1 LAETAPPDVCKI
13 RSWYAPRP
21 RVSALQGVRSPFH
34 NREHLRSCRPSLRWI
49 SSWLLLVA
57 IQAAAQTPYRQV
69 VIQKG
74 AHPALRSAAGIIAR
88 ESGMSADAI
97 QTVAHPSLPHRGQ
110 IVLVTAPASRAELA
124 WLGSKAGQIR
134 HDGYMLVIRNGG
146 ALIYGARPRSLLYAA
161 GDWRLWK
168 DQSDGTLLQG
178 PDFAIRSGGYD
189 ASRSVAEYVAE
200 LGVNVLIAKPNDA
213 VVTLKDTLPEV
224 YGRLSAEEQTRLDR
238 ARAERVKRNQEL
250 ARECRDADVELYA
263 FLFGSDFE
271 GWSKSLY
278 EAVLKAYP
286 SAKGTPGPSSFEKAR
301 LCPSDP
307 MTWKVIRAYVQDFMD
322 QSFADGLYATFWDK
336 YGLDCQDD
344 RCSRSGLNKFA
355 NQVYETVHQYYEVL
369 RPMGKKLVVRT
380 WSSGVPHWLGSE
392 YVHAPGYDDFG
403 GSGVELWS
411 RVIKELPSDIALQT
425 KVYDSD
431 CQPDSRF
438 TPWLGQGAPHI
449 QIAEYQI
456 SGQTVGRFYF
466 PASSVEYNAATMRRA
481 HGLLGAEAGVS
492 VFPGGTMQSGY
503 SLFDDILN
511 SVNLY
516 AWRRLSWN
524 VNVDLARVWR
534 EWAMPIYGEQA
545 APHVIRALQLSEEAV
560 NRTFST
566 LAMGSSTNSDF
577 ARTIERRETLLKYT
591 NRYYL
596 PEYARS
602 LEPNKENI
610 QRVIEEKAECLRK
623 ITGMLSE
630 LEQARPF
637 LKKEQF
643 EELATRFD
651 WLKQFASAS
660 AHLDESLWRYR
671 YLRYL
676 ASMLTSDPEQLKLL
690 AQNYDAVKEDDKRL
704 FRFDPSQKFSCYQT
718 PLGQLRVTPSLGSPV
733 PLMKELYER
742 SRTLVESIVGPDY
755 LPAEARR

>member
-1 LAETAPPDVCKI
+1 M
-13 RSWYAPRP
+13 RP
-21 RVSALQGVRSPFH
+21 VFQ
-34 NREHLRSCRPSLRWI
+34 NREHRRRCCPFLSFG
-49 SSWLLLVA
+49 WLLLVA
-57 IQAAAQTPYRQV
+57 IQAGAQTPYRQV
-69 VIQKG
+69 VIQKA
-74 AHPALRSAAGIIAR
+74 AHPALRSAASIIAR
-88 ESGMSADAI
+88 ELGMSADSLQAME
-97 QTVAHPSLPHRGQ
+97 HPSLPRRGQ
-110 IVLVTAPASRAELA
+110 IILITAPASRAQLA

-134 HDGYMLVIRNGG
+134 HDGYMIVFRNGG

-168 DQSDGTLLQG
+168 DQSAGTLVQE

-189 ASRSVAEYVAE
+189 PSRSVAEYVAE

-224 YGRLSAEEQTRLDR
+224 YRQLSSEDQSRLDK
-238 ARAERVKRNQEL
+238 AKAERVERNREL
-250 ARECRDADVELYA
+250 ARQCRDADVELYA

-271 GWSKSLY
+271 LWSNALY
-278 EAVLKAYP
+278 QAVLKVYP
-286 SAKGTPGPSSFEKAR
+286 SVKGTPGPASFEKAR

-307 MTWKVIRAYVQDFMD
+307 MTWKVIRAYVQDFME
-322 QSFADGLYATFWDK
+322 QTFADGLYATFWDK
-336 YGLDCQDD
+336 YGLDCKDD
-344 RCSRSGLNKFA
+344 RCARSGLNEFR
-355 NQVYETVHQYYEVL
+355 NQVYETVRQYYEVL
-369 RPMGKKLVVRT
+369 HPMGKKLVVRT
-380 WSSGVPHWLGSE
+380 WSSGVPHWLGAE
-392 YVHAPGYDDFG
+392 FVHAPGYDDFG

-411 RVIKELPSDIALQT
+411 RVIKELPAEIALQT

-431 CQPDSRF
+431 CQPGSRF
-438 TPWLGQGAPHI
+438 TPWLGQAAPHV

-466 PASSVEYNAATMRRA
+466 PASSVEYNATTMRRA
-481 HGLLGAEAGVS
+481 RELLGPEGGVS
-492 VFPGGTMQSGY
+492 VFPGGTMQPGY

-524 VNVDLARVWR
+524 VNVDLAKVWW
-534 EWAMPIYGEQA
+534 EWAVPLYGEQA
-545 APHVIRALQLSEEAV
+545 APHVIKALQLSEEAV

-596 PEYARS
+596 PEYAKS
-602 LEPNKENI
+602 LEPTKENI
-610 QRVIEEKAECLRK
+610 QRVIDEKAKCLQK
-623 ITGMLSE
+623 ISEMLSE

-637 LKKEQF
+637 LKKDQF

-651 WLKQFASAS
+651 WLKQFATAS

-676 ASMLTSDPEQLKLL
+676 ASMLTTDPGQLRYL
-690 AQNYDAVKEDDKRL
+690 AQSYDAVKEDQKRL
-704 FRFDPSQKFSCYQT
+704 FRFDPSQKFSCYHT
-718 PLGQLRVTPSLGSPV
+718 SLGQLRVTPSLGSPV
-733 PLMKELYER
+733 PLMKELYEQ
-742 SRTLVESIVGPDY
+742 SKTLVESIVGPDY
-755 LPAEARR
+755 LPAEAGR